1 MRELSRTDTVA
12 LQERTVT
19 QPTITIIRPI
29 SSDARAIWFSAYGF
43 GWGYR
48 AFELPFEVACEKL
61 RAADR
66 TAKHSLLAFELGR
79 RQILRVVDRDSGT
92 HTGKRL
98 TLSAQDFS

>member
-1 MRELSRTDTVA
+1 M
-12 LQERTVT
+12 T
-19 QPTITIIRPI
+19 QPTIAVTRPI
-29 SSDARAIWFSAYGF
+29 PSDARAIWFSAYGF

-61 RAADR
+61 GAADP

-79 RQILRVVDRDSGT
+79 RQILRVVDRDSGRY
-92 HTGKRL
+92 TGERL

>member
-1 MRELSRTDTVA
+1 M
-12 LQERTVT
+12 T
-19 QPTITIIRPI
+19 QPTIAITRSTP
-29 SSDARAIWFSAYGF
+29 SDTRAIWFSAYGF

-61 RAADR
+61 EASNP

-79 RQILRVVDRDSGT
+79 RQILRVVDRDSGRYN
-92 HTGKRL
+92 GERL